1 MASPKAA
8 YSRNQMD
15 RPVAATKWRDALRRV
30 RMEGRAPSRPHGGT
44 RSVASA
50 WRDAL
55 RRVRIRAQRRAVGNT
70 QKTRR
75 NVLRFFRGQGIA
87 SLHVVAPVSRVG
99 AYRAE
104 YRSAG

>member
-15 RPVAATKWRDALRRV
+15 RPVAATK
-30 RMEGRAPSRPHGGT
+30 
-44 RSVASA
+44 

-75 NVLRFFRGQGIA
+75 NVLRFFRCQGIA